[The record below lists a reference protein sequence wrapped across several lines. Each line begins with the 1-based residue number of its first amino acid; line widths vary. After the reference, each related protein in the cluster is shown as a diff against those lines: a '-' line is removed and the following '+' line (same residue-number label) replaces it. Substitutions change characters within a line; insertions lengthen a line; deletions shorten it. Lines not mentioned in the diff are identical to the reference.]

1 MAAPIPPAADCADSA
16 AQALL
21 PAWREAW
28 RRQPWLAASLLALLL
43 AMLALSV
50 LPQKPVTAF
59 DDETLFYFESRGIGK
74 AEAENILARAAI
86 ERLARETGDE
96 ETEKLIIKI
105 LDEDL

>member
-1 MAAPIPPAADCADSA
+1 MQDGRDDRDRD
-16 AQALL
+16 Q
-21 PAWREAW
+21 R
-28 RRQPWLAASLLALLL
+28 LAAR
-43 AMLALSV
+43 
-50 LPQKPVTAF
+50 TAV
-59 DDETLFYFESRGIGK
+59 EQLGK